1 MKKGRGGPVY
11 HRPGEPSGEFAPV
24 PQLRGKGSILD
35 LKKATMQKTIGL
47 VLIVIGAVMLIW
59 TGFSYT
65 RREKVVD
72 AGPIHISADREH
84 TVNWSPYAGGVLL
97 VGGIVILATAR
108 KTG

>member
-1 MKKGRGGPVY
+1 
-11 HRPGEPSGEFAPV
+11 
-24 PQLRGKGSILD
+24 
-35 LKKATMQKTIGL
+35 MQRTIGL

-97 VGGIVILATAR
+97 VGGIIILATAR